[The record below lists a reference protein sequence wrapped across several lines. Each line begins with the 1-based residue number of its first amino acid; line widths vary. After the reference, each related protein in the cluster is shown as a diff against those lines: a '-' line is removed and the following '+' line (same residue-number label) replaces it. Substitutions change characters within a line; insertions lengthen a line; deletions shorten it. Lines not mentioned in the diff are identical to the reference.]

1 MEPTPVQGKRMRR
14 KPKQLRSQSR
24 VEDILAAAMELVGEK
39 GIAALTMREI
49 ANSAGIALASIY
61 QYFPN
66 RSAVIATLYQEVSRQ
81 TREHVADQ
89 VARVSSVEEVLDAA
103 YAAVDMFY
111 ERMRANPAIPDLMVA
126 IQGDKTLLDMDIEET
141 KLQAEIFTEGTRRFV
156 AEEDRADFDRAAR
169 ILFHLAG
176 ATVRLSLRMEPE
188 AGDRVVEDYKALIH
202 ARLNS
207 FVHKCPLHEASTQ
220 RPAPESAK
228 ELPSDG

>member
-1 MEPTPVQGKRMRR
+1 METAPVQARRMRR

-81 TREHVADQ
+81 TREHVAAQ
-89 VARVSSVEEVLDAA
+89 VAQVSSVEHILEAA

-207 FVHKCPLHEASTQ
+207 FIRKCPEQDA
-220 RPAPESAK
+220 
-228 ELPSDG
+228 LPHIAETTAAEVPSSNG